1 MACLQCGLLEAAVKE
16 VGSMEWISVS
26 KARGVGAIS
35 GGTFLGLCILF
46 LDRVIMGWEFGC
58 SKIVAGGVFSGGSF

>member
-1 MACLQCGLLEAAVKE
+1 
-16 VGSMEWISVS
+16 MEWISVS
-26 KARGVGAIS
+26 KARGMGAIS
-35 GGTFLGLCILF
+35 GGTFLGRCILF

>member
-1 MACLQCGLLEAAVKE
+1 MKE
-16 VGSMEWISVS
+16 VGSMEWILVS

-35 GGTFLGLCILF
+35 SGTFLGRCIFF

-58 SKIVAGGVFSGGSF
+58 SKIVAGGVFSGGLF